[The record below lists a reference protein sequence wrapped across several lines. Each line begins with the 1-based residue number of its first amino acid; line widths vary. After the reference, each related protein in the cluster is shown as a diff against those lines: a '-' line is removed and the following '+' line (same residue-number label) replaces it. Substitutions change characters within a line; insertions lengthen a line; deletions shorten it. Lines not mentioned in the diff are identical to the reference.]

1 MKMSEEDR
9 ILLRQIAK
17 KARKEIHDQWD
28 AAGLYGKDTSAAAGQ
43 RDKIARAVFRKTE
56 PYLKPKFTFS
66 QLLYFVGILEGK
78 IKERDQ

>member
-1 MKMSEEDR
+1 MKMTEDDR

-17 KARKEIHDQWD
+17 KARQEIYDRWE
-28 AAGLYGKDTSAAAGQ
+28 AAGVRGKDTSAAAGE
-43 RDKIARAVFRKTE
+43 RDQIARAVFQKTK
-56 PYLKPKFTFS
+56 PYLQPKFTFP